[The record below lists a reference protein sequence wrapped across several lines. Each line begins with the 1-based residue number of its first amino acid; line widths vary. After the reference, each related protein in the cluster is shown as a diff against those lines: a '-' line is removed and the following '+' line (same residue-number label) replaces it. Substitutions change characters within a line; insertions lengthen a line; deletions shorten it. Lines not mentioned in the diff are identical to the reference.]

1 MANTSALDTAGPS
14 SATEAEL
21 AQEVKLAEE
30 KFQQGIQAIKANDLD
45 QAVELFG
52 QVLQTRCQHFGDVD
66 IKCAST
72 YFRYGAAL
80 FYKAQDEQDV
90 FGSTLQAATAHEDAE
105 AVEEESSEDEK
116 ENVDDKGKKPM
127 REEDLPQAQ
136 DAEEEEEAD
145 DSPDNRTDMEL
156 AWENLEVAKLIYERE
171 NAASYAKELADI
183 HSLLAD
189 IGMEQEN
196 FESAMQDHKCALQL
210 LSTILQA
217 DDRRLAELHYK
228 MCLTL
233 QYLDQPE
240 DSLKEIKIAVKLVE
254 TRIDN
259 IKAAPGAI
267 QQKRLSS
274 VAASEAGASAST
286 SASAAVQ
293 GVDAAASAAAST
305 SASEASKQEQADL
318 ESVLEDMYE
327 KVEELQQVLKEHIS
341 TKNALKAAFSQVAGS
356 LGAPQLGQGSSSAGA
371 GPTTAPAPSAVVDL
385 GVVGRGTKR
394 VTPMPLPSGAAGPS
408 ALPAPVAAPQKRSLE
423 DLMSGGATSG
433 FGGNISGTTSI
444 GFGSSSSGVASSG
457 IGANA
462 PLSFSSPWPPAPA
475 AAAAAK
481 RQKTGLTEKSTNDM
495 ASEQAG
501 IKNPGVQNKL
511 PAFLQPA
518 NVAAAYGN
526 TSSSKAAD

>member
-1 MANTSALDTAGPS
+1 MADTYALDTAGPS
-14 SATEAEL
+14 STEAEL

-30 KFQQGIQAIKANDLD
+30 KFQQGIQAIKANDFD

-52 QVLQTRCQHFGDVD
+52 QVLQTRCQQFGDVD

-127 REEDLPQAQ
+127 REEELPQAQ
-136 DAEEEEEAD
+136 DAEEVEEGD
-145 DSPDNRTDMEL
+145 DSPGNQTDMEL

-196 FESAMQDHKCALQL
+196 FESAMQDHKRALEL

-259 IKAAPGAI
+259 IKAAPGAV
-267 QQKRLSS
+267 QQTQPISA
-274 VAASEAGASAST
+274 AASAADASA
-286 SASAAVQ
+286 SASAATQ
-293 GVDAAASAAAST
+293 GGDAAAFAAAST
-305 SASEASKQEQADL
+305 SASEASKQERADL

-341 TKNALKAAFSQVAGS
+341 TKNALKAAFSHVAGRF
-356 LGAPQLGQGSSSAGA
+356 GAPQLGQGSSSAGA
-371 GPTTAPAPSAVVDL
+371 GPSTAPASSAVVDL

-394 VTPMPLPSGAAGPS
+394 VTPMPLPSNAAGPS
-408 ALPAPVAAPQKRSLE
+408 VLPAPVAATQKRSLE
-423 DLMSGGATSG
+423 ELISGGATSG
-433 FGGNISGTTSI
+433 FGSNTGGTTSK
-444 GFGSSSSGVASSG
+444 GFASSG
-457 IGANA
+457 TASPGFGATALRPSN
-462 PLSFSSPWPPAPA
+462 SPWPPALT

-481 RQKTGLTEKSTNDM
+481 RQKTELTEESNGM

-501 IKNPGVQNKL
+501 VNNPGVPNKL

-518 NVAAAYGN
+518 NVAAAYGS

>member
-1 MANTSALDTAGPS
+1 MADTSALDTAGPS

-21 AQEVKLAEE
+21 EQEVKLAEE
-30 KFQQGIQAIKANDLD
+30 KFQQGIHAIKANDLD

-52 QVLQTRCQHFGDVD
+52 QVLQTRCQQFGDVD

-105 AVEEESSEDEK
+105 AVEEESAEDEK

-145 DSPDNRTDMEL
+145 DSPGNRTDMEL

-196 FESAMQDHKCALQL
+196 FESAMQDHKHALEL

-240 DSLKEIKIAVKLVE
+240 DSLKEIKVAVKLVE

-259 IKAAPGAI
+259 IKAAPGSAG
-267 QQKRLSS
+267 QTQPSP
-274 VAASEAGASAST
+274 AAGTEAVSEAGASASAPAGT
-286 SASAAVQ
+286 Q
-293 GVDAAASAAAST
+293 GDAAAASAGAST
-305 SASEASKQEQADL
+305 SASESSKQEQADL
-318 ESVLEDMYE
+318 ESVLEDMHE

-371 GPTTAPAPSAVVDL
+371 GPSTAPAPGAVVDL

-394 VTPMPLPSGAAGPS
+394 VTPMPLPSGASGPS
-408 ALPAPVAAPQKRSLE
+408 ALPAPVAAQKRSLE
-423 DLMSGGATSG
+423 DLMSGVKDS
-433 FGGNISGTTSI
+433 
-444 GFGSSSSGVASSG
+444 
-457 IGANA
+457 
-462 PLSFSSPWPPAPA
+462 
-475 AAAAAK
+475 
-481 RQKTGLTEKSTNDM
+481 
-495 ASEQAG
+495 
-501 IKNPGVQNKL
+501 GVQNKL

-518 NVAAAYGN
+518 NVAAAYGS